1 MASEEILLEVNGL
14 KTYFH
19 TFKGV
24 VKAVDDVSFSLKK
37 GEILGIVGESG
48 SGKSVT
54 SFSILKLVEE
64 PGKVEADSIL
74 FDGKDLS
81 KCSEKEMTQIRGRDI
96 SMVFQDPMT
105 SLNPLYTIQ
114 KQMEEVLILHA
125 PELNAAQ
132 RRERCIDLLRQV
144 GIPNPEDRLK
154 AYPHEFSGGM
164 RQRVIIAIALATD
177 PKLLIADEPTTAL
190 DVTIQAQI
198 LRLMKKLVKEKQASL
213 ILITHDLAVVSEMVD
228 RINVMYC
235 GKLVETGTNDEVVYH
250 SAHPYTEGLLNSIPK
265 LREEKDRLDFIPGM
279 VPNMFELPKGCYFA
293 PRCKYCQEI
302 CHQKQPEM
310 KDLGNGHR
318 VACHFPLA
326 DRNGKEEG
334 NHAGTVD

>member
-1 MASEEILLEVNGL
+1 MANEETTLLDVKNL

-64 PGKVEADSIL
+64 PGVVQAESIM
-74 FDGKDLS
+74 FDGKELTNM
-81 KCSEKEMTQIRGRDI
+81 SEKDMTQIRGKDI

-125 PELNAAQ
+125 PQMNAAQ
-132 RRERCIDLLRQV
+132 RKERCIELLKQV

-164 RQRVIIAIALATD
+164 RQRVIIAISLATD

-198 LRLMKKLVKEKQASL
+198 LRLMKKLVKEKHASL

-228 RINVMYC
+228 KINVMYC
-235 GKLVETGTNDEVVYH
+235 GKLVETGSNEDVVYH

-265 LREEKDRLDFIPGM
+265 LREDKDRLDFIPGM
-279 VPNMFELPKGCYFA
+279 VPNMFELPQGCYFA

-302 CHQKQPEM
+302 CNREQPQM
-310 KDLGNGHR
+310 QDLGNDHR
-318 VACHFPLA
+318 VACHFPLIS
-326 DRNGKEEG
+326 KE
-334 NHAGTVD
+334 VK